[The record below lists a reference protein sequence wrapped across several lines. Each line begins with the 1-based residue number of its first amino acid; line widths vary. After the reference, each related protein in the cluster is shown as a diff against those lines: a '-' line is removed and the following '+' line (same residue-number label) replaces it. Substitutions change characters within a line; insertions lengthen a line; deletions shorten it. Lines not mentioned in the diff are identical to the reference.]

1 MKKTLTLLA
10 LLMIAG
16 PQAMAETTTTTT
28 EHWVKGVVCHDND
41 SPDEWFRNNYP
52 KVVDAGAYT
61 FSKNDADSYA
71 TNQCWAASAADALA
85 WWEDRVE
92 ENGAL
97 ILHDTP
103 RGVNLWK
110 TLSPMFVKDGG
121 YPRYAMNYWLWG
133 ELPSYAQSFLSS
145 TWTSEHQDF
154 HGYFHHLKGQME
166 EYTTEYIMIIN
177 HSMTAT
183 VRVSDDPESI
193 AEAHARYLEKEEKL
207 LSLVEEGWGLNFT
220 TVNHAMAAYGFETDE
235 DGHLT
240 KMWYTDNNPGG
251 VRDGFLKATRLN
263 EELWDNG
270 NIQNE
275 QLQTY
280 TGYGDFRSFNAI
292 RTRGIQFDTYELTFD
307 GVDDE
312 PLFSHYLNVTYDGGE
327 HELQYDLRNAKDDGS
342 PVTAKNAAGERIST
356 GDITLKKGKLSLVEG
371 VGEYDGG
378 GKTSGTITFEGATGT
393 ERTLSVQHSDT
404 IAAGIVIAAAE
415 GNTLDVTAGVT
426 AGFGTLSGKGNLD
439 KTGLGTAEVTGAVT
453 LQGDI
458 RVHAGSFIF
467 GTDATISETT
477 SLTVDAGAHVRGK
490 EGESLTLTI
499 ASGVHENN
507 GVMSLA
513 TTMTGGVLKGSGTF
527 AGVTVDNGGTLIVGN
542 SPGRQT
548 YTGDLSVNLGDIVFG
563 VSGWD
568 TAADE
573 DNVGWSSG
581 TYSNVVMNGNSLTLG
596 GGSEIRFGVGNG
608 ALAALLG
615 SDGGTEFSMTIATG
629 IGNGGYFDSDLLR
642 QLADQTIFYVTDE
655 AGANI
660 TNDAGLN
667 AGDSLNTRITDLKYN
682 LVDNTALCVS
692 GVYWRDVPP
701 VPEPGTATLGM
712 LALCAL
718 ASRRRRH

>member
-10 LLMIAG
+10 LLGMLAAT
-16 PQAMAETTTTTT
+16 PLTAE
-28 EHWVKGVVCHDND
+28 EHWMEGVKCSDNNESSEYYRD
-41 SPDEWFRNNYP
+41 NYP
-52 KVVDAGAYT
+52 KVVEAGAYT
-61 FSKNDADSYA
+61 FSKSDADSYA
-71 TNQCWAASAADALA
+71 TNQCWAAAAADTLA

-133 ELPSYAQSFLSS
+133 ELPSYAKSFLSS
-145 TWTSEHQDF
+145 SWTAEHQDF

-166 EYTTEYIMIIN
+166 EYNTEYIMIIN

-183 VRVSDDPESI
+183 VRVSDDPDCI

-327 HELQYDLRNAKDDGS
+327 HVLQYDLRNAKDDES

-356 GDITLKKGKLSLVEG
+356 GDITMKKGKLSLVEG

-378 GKTSGTITFEGATGT
+378 GKAAGTITFEGATGT

-415 GNTLDVTAGVT
+415 GNTLDVAAGVT

-458 RVHAGSFIF
+458 RVHEGSFIF
-467 GTDATISETT
+467 GKDATISATT
-477 SLTVDAGAHVRGK
+477 ALTVDAGAHVQGSEGK
-490 EGESLTLTI
+490 SLTLTI

-507 GVMSLA
+507 GVMTLA
-513 TTMTGGVLKGSGTF
+513 TTVQDGAVLKGGGTF
-527 AGVTVDNGGTLIVGN
+527 ADVAVEKGGTLIVGN

-548 YTGDLSVNLGDIVFG
+548 YTGDLSVNMGDIVFG
-563 VSGWD
+563 VDGWE
-568 TAADE
+568 TPADS
-573 DNVGWSSG
+573 DNCGWASN
-581 TYSNVVMNGNSLTLG
+581 TYSNIVMNGGSLTLG

-615 SDGGTEFSMTIATG
+615 SDSGTAFSMAIATG
-629 IGNGGYFDSDLLR
+629 FGNGDYFKSGVLD
-642 QLADQTIFYVTDE
+642 QLAAQTIFYVTDE
-655 AGANI
+655 LGAVI

-667 AGDSLNTRITDLKYN
+667 AGDSLNTRITDLKYK
-682 LVDNTALCVS
+682 LEDNSTLCVT
-692 GVYWRDVPP
+692 GVYWAAPPAP
-701 VPEPGTATLGM
+701 VPEPGTATMSL
-712 LALCAL
+712 LALAAL
-718 ASRRRRH
+718 AARRRRR

>member
-10 LLMIAG
+10 LLGMLAAN
-16 PQAMAETTTTTT
+16 PLAAE
-28 EHWVKGVVCHDND
+28 EHWMVGVTCSDNNESIEYYRD
-41 SPDEWFRNNYP
+41 NYP
-52 KVVDAGAYT
+52 KVVETGAYT
-61 FSKNDADSYA
+61 FSKSDADSYA
-71 TNQCWAASAADALA
+71 TNQCWAAAAADTLA

-103 RGVNLWK
+103 RGVQLWK

-177 HSMTAT
+177 HSMAYT
-183 VRVSDDPESI
+183 VRVSDDPDCI

-240 KMWYTDNNPGG
+240 KMWYTDNNPGR

-270 NIQNE
+270 NTQKK

-327 HELQYDLRNAKDDGS
+327 HELQYDLRNAKDDES
-342 PVTAKNAAGERIST
+342 PVTAKNEAGERIST
-356 GDITLKKGKLSLVEG
+356 GDITLKNGKLSLVAG

-378 GKTSGTITFEGATGT
+378 GKAAGTITFDGATAGT
-393 ERTLSVQHSDT
+393 ERTLSVQHSDA

-415 GNTLDVTAGVT
+415 GNTLDVAAGVT

-439 KTGLGTAEVTGAVT
+439 KTGLGTAEVTGDVT

-458 RVHAGSFIF
+458 RVHEGSFIF
-467 GTDATISETT
+467 GKDATISETT
-477 SLTVDAGAHVRGK
+477 ALTVDTGALVQGK
-490 EGESLTLTI
+490 EGKSLTLTI

-507 GVMSLA
+507 GVMTLA
-513 TTMTGGVLKGSGTF
+513 TTVQSGAVLKGGGTF
-527 AGVTVDNGGTLIVGN
+527 ADVTVAKGGTLIVGN

-548 YTGDLSVNLGDIVFG
+548 YTGNLTVNMGDIVFG
-563 VSGWD
+563 VDGWE
-568 TAADE
+568 TPADGE
-573 DNVGWSSG
+573 NCGWASN
-581 TYSNVVMNGNSLTLG
+581 TYSNIVMNGGSLTLG
-596 GGSEIRFGVGNG
+596 NGSTLEFALGGG
-608 ALAALLG
+608 AVATLLANP
-615 SDGGTEFSMTIATG
+615 STEFNLTIATG
-629 IGNGGYFDSDLLR
+629 FGNGNEFISDFLK
-642 QLADQTIFYVTDE
+642 QLAQQTIFTYSME
-655 AGANI
+655 EGAFTGARPQLQEGETLNTHI
-660 TNDAGLN
+660 TNLEY
-667 AGDSLNTRITDLKYN
+667 K
-682 LVDNTALCVS
+682 LVDDDNALCVS
-692 GVYWRDVPP
+692 GVYWRDLPP
-701 VPEPGTATLGM
+701 VPEPATGTLSL
-712 LALCAL
+712 LALAAL
-718 ASRRRRH
+718 AARRRKR

>member
-10 LLMIAG
+10 LLGMLAAY
-16 PQAMAETTTTTT
+16 PLTAE
-28 EHWVKGVVCHDND
+28 EHWMVGVTCHDNNESSEYYRD
-41 SPDEWFRNNYP
+41 NYP

-61 FSKNDADSYA
+61 FSKSDADSYA
-71 TNQCWAASAADALA
+71 TNQCWAAAAADTLA

-103 RGVNLWK
+103 RGLQLWK

-177 HSMTAT
+177 HSMTYT
-183 VRVSDDPESI
+183 VRVSDDPDCI

-270 NIQNE
+270 NTQKK

-327 HELQYDLRNAKDDGS
+327 HELQYDLRNAKDDES
-342 PVTAKNAAGERIST
+342 PVTAKNEAGERIST

-378 GKTSGTITFEGATGT
+378 GKTSGTITFEGTAGT

-415 GNTLDVTAGVT
+415 GNTLDVAAGVT
-426 AGFGTLSGKGNLD
+426 ASFGTLSGKGNLD
-439 KTGLGTAEVTGAVT
+439 KTGLGTAEVTGDVT
-453 LQGDI
+453 LEGDI
-458 RVHAGSFIF
+458 RVHEGSFIF
-467 GTDATISETT
+467 GKDATISETT
-477 SLTVDAGAHVRGK
+477 ALTVDAGAHVQGSESK
-490 EGESLTLTI
+490 SLTLTI

-507 GVMSLA
+507 GVMTLA
-513 TTMTGGVLKGSGTF
+513 TTVKNGAVLKGGGTF
-527 AGVTVDNGGTLIVGN
+527 ADVAVEEGGTLIVGN

-548 YTGDLSVNLGDIVFG
+548 YTGNLSVNLGDIVFS
-563 VSGWD
+563 VDGWE
-568 TAADE
+568 TPADGE
-573 DNVGWSSG
+573 NCGWASN
-581 TYSNVVMNGNSLTLG
+581 TYSNIVMNGGSLTLG
-596 GGSEIRFGVGNG
+596 NGSTLEFALGGG
-608 ALAALLG
+608 AMAALLDD
-615 SDGGTEFSMTIATG
+615 SGTEFSMTIATG
-629 IGNGGYFDSDLLR
+629 FGNGNEFTTEFLK
-642 QLADQTIFYVTDE
+642 QLAQQTIFTYSTE
-655 AGANI
+655 EGAFTGSHPQLQDGETLNTHI
-660 TNDAGLN
+660 TNLEYKLLD
-667 AGDSLNTRITDLKYN
+667 DSR
-682 LVDNTALCVS
+682 LCVT
-692 GVYWRDVPP
+692 GVYWAAEPM
-701 VPEPGTATLGM
+701 VPEPTTGTLSL
-712 LALCAL
+712 LALAGLCA
-718 ASRRRRH
+718 RRRRK

>member
-1 MKKTLTLLA
+1 MMAANPLT
-10 LLMIAG
+10 
-16 PQAMAETTTTTT
+16 AE
-28 EHWVKGVVCHDND
+28 EHWMEGVKCSDNNE
-41 SPDEWFRNNYP
+41 SSEYYRNNYP
-52 KVVDAGAYT
+52 KVVETGAYT
-61 FSKNDADSYA
+61 FSKSDADSYA
-71 TNQCWAASAADALA
+71 TNQCWAAAAADTLA

-133 ELPSYAQSFLSS
+133 ELPSYAKSFLSS
-145 TWTSEHQDF
+145 SWTAEHQDF

-327 HELQYDLRNAKDDGS
+327 HVLQYDLRNAKDDGS
-342 PVTAKNAAGERIST
+342 PVTAKNEAGERIST

-378 GKTSGTITFEGATGT
+378 GKTSGTITFEGTAGT

-404 IAAGIVIAAAE
+404 IAGGIVIAAAE
-415 GNTLDVTAGVT
+415 GNTLDVAAGVT

-453 LQGDI
+453 LEGDI
-458 RVHAGSFIF
+458 RVHEGSFIF

-477 SLTVDAGAHVRGK
+477 TLTVDAGAHVQGK
-490 EGESLTLTI
+490 EGKEGKSLTLTI

-507 GVMSLA
+507 GVMTLA
-513 TTMTGGVLKGSGTF
+513 TTVQNGAVLKGGGTF
-527 AGVTVDNGGTLIVGN
+527 ADVTVEQGGTLIVGN

-548 YTGDLSVNLGDIVFG
+548 YTGNLSVNLGDIVFS
-563 VSGWD
+563 VDGWQ
-568 TAADE
+568 TPADG
-573 DNVGWSSG
+573 DNCGWASG
-581 TYSNVVMNGNSLTLG
+581 TYSNIVMNGGSLTLG
-596 GGSEIRFGVGNG
+596 NGSTLEFALGGG
-608 ALAALLG
+608 AMAALLDN
-615 SDGGTEFSMTIATG
+615 SGTEFSMTIATG
-629 IGNGGYFDSDLLR
+629 FGNGNEFTPDFLK
-642 QLADQTIFYVTDE
+642 QLAQQTVFTYSTE
-655 AGANI
+655 EGAF
-660 TNDAGLN
+660 TGARPQLQEGET
-667 AGDSLNTRITDLKYN
+667 LNTHITDLQYK
-682 LVDNTALCVS
+682 LVDNTALCIT
-692 GVYWRDVPP
+692 GVYWAAEPM
-701 VPEPGTATLGM
+701 VPEPATGTLSL
-712 LALCAL
+712 LALAAL
-718 ASRRRRH
+718 AARRRRK